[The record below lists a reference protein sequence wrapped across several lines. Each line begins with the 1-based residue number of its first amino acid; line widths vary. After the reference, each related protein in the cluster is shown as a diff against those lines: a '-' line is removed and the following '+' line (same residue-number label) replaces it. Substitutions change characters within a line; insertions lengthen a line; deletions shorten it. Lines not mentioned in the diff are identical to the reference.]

1 MRSLLAGWDGLDPA
15 LRWLLRINLLA
26 LTTATVLLG
35 AAYLLGFRHTAVE
48 IDLGVMVLSIV
59 LMVVTPPLC
68 RRYGAPAAIIGLTLS
83 ALAFA
88 VGGTWAT
95 PNLSPL
101 TALLTMVPLLV
112 GFPYLSR
119 TWTRILMVVAVVGS
133 ASVAALGEWR
143 RVEQVNDAWWV
154 NAVVIASSLPAGV
167 IVVVFLVRDA
177 YDRLREQ
184 SAQLL
189 ESRTR
194 IVQVADAARRG
205 LERDLHDG
213 AQQRLLA
220 MSVTIERARKELLAG
235 RHEGAAALVGRLAAD
250 NREVLLE
257 LRELA
262 RGIYPPL
269 LAERG
274 LVAALQ
280 SAARRSTVPV
290 TLDVVDFVRPGPQVE
305 AAAYFCILEA
315 LTNAA
320 KHSGAGEVLVT
331 VRGLPHLAFSVS
343 DDGAGFD
350 PGAVTP
356 SGLLGMEA
364 RVAAA
369 GGTLELDTAP
379 GRGTTLR
386 ADFAASPRGS
396 DERTRD
402 ARGWTPEV
410 NDR

>member
-1 MRSLLAGWDGLDPA
+1 MSGLLAGWDGLDPA

-26 LTTATVLLG
+26 LTTATLLLG
-35 AAYLLGFRHTAVE
+35 AAYLLGFQHTAVE
-48 IDLGVMVLSIV
+48 IDLAVMALSIV
-59 LMVVTPPLC
+59 LMLATPPLC
-68 RRYGAPAAIIGLTLS
+68 RRHGAPAAIIGLTLS

-101 TALLTMVPLLV
+101 TALLTLVPLLV

-133 ASVAALGEWR
+133 ASVAALGVWR
-143 RVEQVNDAWWV
+143 RADALNDVWWV

-167 IVVVFLVRDA
+167 VVVVFLVRDA

-235 RHEGAAALVGRLAAD
+235 RHEGAAALIGRLAAD

-290 TLDVVDFVRPGPQVE
+290 TLDVVDFDRPGPQVE

-320 KHSGAGEVLVT
+320 KHSGAGEVLVV
-331 VRGLPHLAFSVS
+331 VRGRPHLAFSVS

-350 PGAVTP
+350 PDAVIP

-369 GGTLELDTAP
+369 GGTFELDTAP

-386 ADFAASPRGS
+386 AEFASA
-396 DERTRD
+396 DERTMD
-402 ARGWTPEV
+402 TRG
-410 NDR
+410 

>member
-1 MRSLLAGWDGLDPA
+1 MRGPLPRWDSLDPA
-15 LRWLLRINLLA
+15 LGWLMRINLVALA
-26 LTTATVLLG
+26 TATAALG
-35 AAYLLGFRHTAVE
+35 AVYVLGFRHAAVV
-48 IDLGVMVLSIV
+48 IDLGVMAVSLALMLLTAPLS
-59 LMVVTPPLC
+59 
-68 RRYGAPAAIIGLTLS
+68 RRYGAPAAIVGLTLS
-83 ALAFA
+83 TLLFA

-119 TWTRILMVVAVVGS
+119 AWITALMVVAVVGS

-143 RVEQVNDAWWV
+143 RVDQVNDVWWV
-154 NAVVIASSLPAGV
+154 NAIVVAASLPAGV
-167 IVVVFLVRDA
+167 VVVVFLVRDA
-177 YDRLREQ
+177 YTRLQEQ
-184 SAQLL
+184 SAQLV

-194 IVQVADAARRG
+194 IVEVADAARRSI
-205 LERDLHDG
+205 ERDLHDG

-235 RHEGAAALVGRLAAD
+235 REDGAAALMGQLATD
-250 NREVLLE
+250 NREVLTE

-269 LAERG
+269 LTERG

-280 SAARRSTVPV
+280 STARRSAVPV
-290 TLDVVDFVRPGPQVE
+290 TLDIADFDRPSQQVE

-320 KHSGAGEVLVT
+320 KHAGATEVLVT
-331 VRGLPHLAFSVS
+331 LRGRPHLSFSVS
-343 DDGAGFD
+343 DDGHGFD
-350 PGAVTP
+350 RERVSAG
-356 SGLLGMEA
+356 GLLGMEA

-369 GGTLELDTAP
+369 GGTLQIESRP
-379 GRGTTLR
+379 GRGTVLR
-386 ADFAASPRGS
+386 GEFPPADAGWAHAPMDTRG
-396 DERTRD
+396 
-402 ARGWTPEV
+402 
-410 NDR
+410 

>member
-1 MRSLLAGWDGLDPA
+1 MSGILSGWDSLDPA
-15 LRWLLRINLLA
+15 LRWLLRINLVA
-26 LTTATVLLG
+26 LTTATLLLG
-35 AAYLLGFRHTAVE
+35 AAYLLGFQHTAVE
-48 IDLGVMVLSIV
+48 IDLGVMVVSIV
-59 LMVVTPPLC
+59 LMLVTPPLC

-83 ALAFA
+83 ALLFA

-101 TALLTMVPLLV
+101 TALLTLVPLLV
-112 GFPYLSR
+112 GFPYLGRRWITALS
-119 TWTRILMVVAVVGS
+119 VVAVVGS
-133 ASVAALGEWR
+133 AAVAALAEWR
-143 RVEQVNDAWWV
+143 RVEAINELWWV
-154 NAVVIASSLPAGV
+154 NAIVIAASLPAGV
-167 IVVVFLVRDA
+167 AVVVFLVRDA
-177 YDRLREQ
+177 YTRLQDQ
-184 SAQLL
+184 SAQLV

-194 IVQVADAARRG
+194 IVEVADAARRS

-235 RHEGAAALVGRLAAD
+235 RHEGAAALLGQLAAD
-250 NREVLLE
+250 NREVVTE

-280 SAARRSTVPV
+280 STARRSPVPV
-290 TLDVVDFVRPGPQVE
+290 TLDVADVERTSRQVE

-320 KHSGAGEVLVT
+320 KHADATELLVT
-331 VRGLPHLAFSVS
+331 LRGRPHLRFSVS
-343 DDGAGFD
+343 DDGRGFD
-350 PGAVTP
+350 RNRVVIG
-356 SGLLGMEA
+356 GLLGMEA

-369 GGTLELDTAP
+369 GGRLTLETGP
-379 GRGTTLR
+379 GRGTVLR
-386 ADFAASPRGS
+386 GEFPADHPA
-396 DERTRD
+396 
-402 ARGWTPEV
+402 
-410 NDR
+410 

>member
-1 MRSLLAGWDGLDPA
+1 MSGLLAGWDGLDPA
-15 LRWLLRINLLA
+15 LRRLLRINLLA
-26 LTTATVLLG
+26 LTTATLLLG
-35 AAYLLGFRHTAVE
+35 AAYLLGFQHTAVE
-48 IDLGVMVLSIV
+48 IDLAVMVLSIV
-59 LMVVTPPLC
+59 LMLVTPPLC
-68 RRYGAPAAIIGLTLS
+68 RRYGAPAAIVGLTLS

-119 TWTRILMVVAVVGS
+119 TWIRILMVVAVVGS

-143 RVEQVNDAWWV
+143 RVDQLNDAWWV

-167 IVVVFLVRDA
+167 VVVVFLVRDA

-235 RHEGAAALVGRLAAD
+235 RHEGAAALLGRLAAD

-290 TLDVVDFVRPGPQVE
+290 TLDVADFVRPGPQVE

-343 DDGAGFD
+343 DDGVGFD
-350 PGAVTP
+350 RDVVTP
-356 SGLLGMEA
+356 GGLLGMEA
-364 RVAAA
+364 RIAAV
-369 GGTLELDTAP
+369 GGTLELDSAP

-386 ADFAASPRGS
+386 ADFASVDEPTMDTRG
-396 DERTRD
+396 
-402 ARGWTPEV
+402 
-410 NDR
+410 